1 MISATGQP
9 ASKPCQKRAFT
20 LVELL
25 LVLALLVVAVS
36 IVAPHMSGF
45 IRGRAL
51 DSEAR
56 RLAAVLHA
64 GQARAV
70 SEGMPIMFWIDP
82 KQNAYG
88 LEEETP
94 EKNGDPQAESFT
106 ADENV
111 RVSVAS
117 VGTGTQTT
125 FKNLPAVR
133 FLADGT
139 ADEGSPQM
147 LQLQDSGGDSLW
159 LVATSDRKGYEIRT
173 SSK

>member
-1 MISATGQP
+1 MISAIGQRP
-9 ASKPCQKRAFT
+9 SRPHCTRAFT
-20 LVELL
+20 LIELV

-45 IRGRAL
+45 IRGQAL

-64 GQARAV
+64 GQARAI
-70 SEGMPIMFWIDP
+70 SEGMPMVLWIDA
-82 KQNAYG
+82 KQNGYG

-94 EKNGDPQAESFT
+94 GKNGDAKAEAFT

-111 RVSVAS
+111 QVNAVSA
-117 VGTGTQTT
+117 GGNAQTT

-133 FLADGT
+133 FLADGSV
-139 ADEGSPQM
+139 DEDSPQM
-147 LQLQDSGGDSLW
+147 LQLQDSGGTSLW
-159 LVATSDRKGYEIRT
+159 LAETSDRKGYEIRN
-173 SSK
+173 SNK